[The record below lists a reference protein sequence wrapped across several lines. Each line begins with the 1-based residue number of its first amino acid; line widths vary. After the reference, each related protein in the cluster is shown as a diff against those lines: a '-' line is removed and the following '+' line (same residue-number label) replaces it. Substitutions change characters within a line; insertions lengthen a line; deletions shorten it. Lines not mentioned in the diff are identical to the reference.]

1 MTPTYRAYQTLRRFP
16 AGAWLFSRMVCLK
29 APYFASIKPRVTLM
43 QPGRAEVVIRQRRA
57 VQNHI
62 GTVHAI
68 ACCNACEMAM
78 GMLAE
83 ATIPD
88 HLRWL
93 PKAMTVKYLKKAS
106 GELRAIASLAAD
118 GFIEGEVVIPVD
130 VYDTTGNT
138 VVHADITL
146 HVTTKHVTTK
156 HVTTKR

>member
-1 MTPTYRAYQTLRRFP
+1 MTPTFRAYRMLSHFP
-16 AGAWLFSRMVCLK
+16 VGRWLFSRVVCLK
-29 APYFASIKPRVTLM
+29 APYFASIRPRIMLM
-43 QPGRAEVVIRQRRA
+43 QPGRSEVVIRQRRA
-57 VQNHI
+57 LQNHI

-106 GELRAIASLAAD
+106 GELRAVASLAPD
-118 GFIEGEVVIPVD
+118 GFAEGEVVVPVD
-130 VYDTTGNT
+130 VYDAGGDI
-138 VVHADITL
+138 VVHADIAL
-146 HVTTKHVTTK
+146 HVTA
-156 HVTTKR
+156 KR

>member
-1 MTPTYRAYQTLRRFP
+1 MTTTFRAYQLLTRVP
-16 AGAWLFSRMVCLK
+16 IGHWLFSRVVCFK
-29 APYFASIKPRVTLM
+29 APYFASIRPRVTVM

-93 PKAMTVKYLKKAS
+93 PKGMTVQYLKKAT
-106 GELRAIASLAAD
+106 GELRAVASLAPAD
-118 GFIEGEVVIPVD
+118 FVEGEVVVPVD
-130 VYDTTGNT
+130 VFDVRGDI
-138 VVHADITL
+138 VVHAEIVL
-146 HVTTKHVTTK
+146 HVTA
-156 HVTTKR
+156 KR

>member
-1 MTPTYRAYQTLRRFP
+1 MTPTHQAWRTLGRLP
-16 AGAWLFSRMVCLK
+16 GGHWLFSRLVCFK
-29 APYFASIKPRVTLM
+29 APYFRSIRPRVTQM

-57 VQNHI
+57 LKNHI

-93 PKAMTVKYLKKAS
+93 PKGMTVAYRKIAR
-106 GELRAIASLAAD
+106 GELRAVAD
-118 GFIEGEVVIPVD
+118 LDPARFVEGEVIVPVD
-130 VYDTTGNT
+130 VIDAGGEV
-138 VVHADITL
+138 VVHADIVL
-146 HVTTKHVTTK
+146 HVTAKK
-156 HVTTKR
+156 K

>member
-1 MTPTYRAYQTLRRFP
+1 MTTSFRAYKLLTRFP
-16 AGAWLFSRMVCLK
+16 AGHWLFTRIICFK
-29 APYFASIKPRVTLM
+29 APYFASIRPRITLM
-43 QPGRAEVVIRQRRA
+43 QPGRAEVVMRQRRG

-93 PKAMTVKYLKKAS
+93 PKAMTVQYLKKAT
-106 GELRAIASLAAD
+106 GELRAVASLAPN
-118 GFIEGEVVIPVD
+118 GFAEGEVVVPVD
-130 VYDTTGNT
+130 VLNAAGDV

-146 HVTTKHVTTK
+146 HVTTK
-156 HVTTKR
+156 R

>member
-1 MTPTYRAYQTLRRFP
+1 MTTTFRAYQLLTRFP
-16 AGAWLFSRMVCLK
+16 AGHWLFTRLVCFK
-29 APYFASIKPRVTLM
+29 APYFASMRPRVTAM

-88 HLRWL
+88 RLRWL
-93 PKAMTVKYLKKAS
+93 PKGMTVQYLKKAT
-106 GELRAIASLAAD
+106 GELRAVASLAPD
-118 GFIEGEVVIPVD
+118 GFAEGEVVVPVD
-130 VYDTTGNT
+130 VVDARGEI
-138 VVHADITL
+138 VVHADIVL
-146 HVTTKHVTTK
+146 HVTA
-156 HVTTKR
+156 KR